1 MLGDDKYCPR
11 CASPLD
17 VRHVQGRD
25 RPACSSCG
33 RVVYH
38 DPKVTA
44 VTVVERGG
52 RVLMVK
58 RGLEPGIGL
67 WSLPGG
73 YVDRG
78 EPVEAAAAREVL
90 EETGLEVD
98 VTGLVGVFSQEGQPV
113 ILVTYDSRISGGC
126 TAAGP
131 EVQEVGFF
139 PPEDLPPLAFSRDRE
154 ILRAWKML
162 REGRGWSSTV
172 GGKRK

>member
-1 MLGDDKYCPR
+1 MLEDDKYCPR
-11 CASPLD
+11 CASPLE
-17 VRHVQGRD
+17 VRQVQGKD
-25 RPACSSCG
+25 RPACTCCG

-44 VTVVERGG
+44 VTVVEHDG

-78 EPVEAAAAREVL
+78 EPVEAAAKREVL
-90 EETGLEVD
+90 EETGLDVD

-113 ILVTYDSRISGGC
+113 ILVAYDSRISGGC

-131 EVQEVGFF
+131 EVLEVGFF

-154 ILRAWKML
+154 ILGAWRKL
-162 REGRGWSSTV
+162 REGRDRSPTV
-172 GGKRK
+172 GGKKR

>member
-1 MLGDDKYCPR
+1 MLADDKYCPR
-11 CASPLD
+11 CASPLE
-17 VRHVQGRD
+17 VRHVQGRE
-25 RPACSSCG
+25 RPACPSCG

-44 VTVVERGG
+44 VTVVERDG

-113 ILVTYDSRISGGC
+113 ILVTYDSRISGGR

-131 EVQEVGFF
+131 EIQEVGFF
-139 PPEDLPPLAFSRDRE
+139 SPEELPPLAFSRDRE

-162 REGRGWSSTV
+162 REERRHSTV
-172 GGKRK
+172 GG

>member
-1 MLGDDKYCPR
+1 MLRDDKYCAR
-11 CASPLD
+11 CAALLE
-17 VRHVQGRD
+17 VRSVQGRD

-33 RVVYH
+33 RVVYY

-44 VTVVERGG
+44 VTIVERDG

-78 EPVEAAAAREVL
+78 EPVEVAAAREVL

-98 VTGLVGVFSQEGQPV
+98 VAGLVGVFSQEGQPV
-113 ILVTYDSRISGGC
+113 ILVIYDSRIRGGSA
-126 TAAGP
+126 TAGP

-139 PPEDLPPLAFSRDRE
+139 PPEDLPALAFPRDRE
-154 ILRAWKML
+154 ILRAWKTL
-162 REGRGWSSTV
+162 RDGHG
-172 GGKRK
+172 

>member
-11 CASPLD
+11 CAAPLK
-17 VRHVQGRD
+17 VRDVQGRD

-44 VTVVERGG
+44 VTVVERDG
-52 RVLMVK
+52 RILMVK

-78 EPVEAAAAREVL
+78 EPVEVAAEREVL

-98 VTGLVGVFSQEGQPV
+98 VTGLVGVFSQEGHPV
-113 ILVTYDSRISGGC
+113 ILVTYDSRINGGR
-126 TAAGP
+126 TRAGP
-131 EVQEVGFF
+131 EVLEVGFF
-139 PPEDLPPLAFSRDRE
+139 PPEDLPPLAFPRDRD
-154 ILRAWKML
+154 ILETWKKV
-162 REGRGWSSTV
+162 RDGHG
-172 GGKRK
+172 